1 MNAHRF
7 KELVG
12 CLSAGKR
19 LPKAVYVHVEAL
31 GSLDGELSSFIEQ
44 LCARMEVQENGH
56 NVVKFSTNEFRV
68 SLLSYPGFFE
78 TPHPVLSSST
88 TIELASGETRF
99 FDYSKRH
106 NPPILHR
113 KEALLATTDPRS
125 TAFRELTLME
135 ESHGLYDTDAS
146 IGFKRN
152 WEALLLERGLGY
164 DGHTLIE
171 SQLEDAERVA
181 DTQNGTGEVPVIH
194 RHRTALTRYSLSKP
208 VRLAVEHGVLTKERT
223 FFDYGCGRGDDL
235 SGLANLGHTVA
246 GWDPTFRP
254 DAERTFASVV
264 NLGYVLNV
272 IEDPA
277 ERVDALRRAYQ
288 LTSDV
293 LVVAALM
300 QHTANAATCRPLADG
315 HVTSRGTFQ
324 KTYDQQE
331 LRQFI
336 EDALDATAVPA
347 ALGVFFVFRSA
358 EERQA
363 FYSRRYRRRIDWDAL
378 SHRLYPR
385 RPRKRKLDSVY
396 EEHAELLDAFWEQ
409 MLEVGRLPLAHEFD
423 RHGELREAV
432 GSPKRAR
439 RMFVEKFGAETLD
452 AAFQMR
458 RADWLVDLA
467 LGFFR
472 EQSLFRDYSESEQKD
487 IKTFLGSY
495 KQGLEEAKALL
506 FSIADA
512 DKIEKACSQAAAGSQ
527 DHQDFY
533 CHRDVLPD
541 LAPLLRVYVG
551 CAAELLGDTGEVDI
565 IKIHM
570 RTGKVTFLYYQDFER
585 AAFPELHERLKVDLR
600 RQRIDAF
607 NHHDPERQQ
616 VLYFRS
622 RFVSPNHPLLPK
634 WQRHEAR
641 ARKLGLDDRE
651 LMGPWKHELE
661 ALFQKGGLTPWLVA
675 MRPHGGRSSPG
686 CSP

>member
-1 MNAHRF
+1 MDAQRF

-12 CLSAGKR
+12 CLTVGKR
-19 LPKAVYVHVEAL
+19 LPTAVYIHVEAL
-31 GSLDGELSSFIEQ
+31 ESLDGDLKDFIEQ
-44 LCARMEVQENGH
+44 LCARTGTQEDGH
-56 NVVKFSTNEFRV
+56 NVVKLFTTEFRL
-68 SLLSYPGFFE
+68 SLLNYPGFLE
-78 TPHPVLSSST
+78 TPHPALSSST

-99 FDYSKRH
+99 FDYSKRD

-113 KEALLATTDPRS
+113 KETLLAVADPRS
-125 TAFRELTLME
+125 LAFRELTLME
-135 ESHGLYDTDAS
+135 ESHGLYDTATS

-152 WEALLLERGLGY
+152 WEALLSERGLGY
-164 DGHTLIE
+164 DGHTLVE

-181 DTQNGTGEVPVIH
+181 DTQSGTGEGPVIH

-208 VRLAVEHGVLTKERT
+208 MRLAVEHGVLTKERT

-246 GWDPTFRP
+246 GWDPIFRP
-254 DAERTFASVV
+254 DAERTSASVV

-288 LTSDV
+288 LANDV

-300 QHTANAATCRPLADG
+300 QHTTSAADYRPLADG

-347 ALGVFFVFRSA
+347 ALGVFFVFRSV

-378 SHRLYPR
+378 SQRLYPR
-385 RPRKRKLDSVY
+385 RPRKRKLELVY
-396 EEHAELLDAFWEQ
+396 EEHAELLDAFWGH
-409 MLEVGRLPLAHEFD
+409 MLEVGRLPLPHEFG
-423 RHGELREAV
+423 RHEELKEAV

-458 RADWLVDLA
+458 RDDWLVDLA

-472 EQSLFRDYSESEQKD
+472 ERSLFRDYSESEKKD

-512 DKIEKACSQAAAGSQ
+512 DRIEKACSQAAAGWQ
-527 DHQDFY
+527 DPKDFY
-533 CHRDVLPD
+533 FHRDVLPD

-570 RTGKVTFLYYQDFER
+570 RTGKATFLHYHDFEQ
-585 AAFPELHERLKVDLR
+585 AAFPELHERIKVDLR

-607 NHHDPERQQ
+607 DHHDPERQQ

-622 RFVSPNHPLLPK
+622 RFVSPAHPLLPK

-641 ARKLGLDDRE
+641 ARKLGLDDRD

-661 ALFQKGGLTPWLVA
+661 ALLQKGGLTPWLVA
-675 MRPHGGRSSPG
+675 MRPHSGRSSPG